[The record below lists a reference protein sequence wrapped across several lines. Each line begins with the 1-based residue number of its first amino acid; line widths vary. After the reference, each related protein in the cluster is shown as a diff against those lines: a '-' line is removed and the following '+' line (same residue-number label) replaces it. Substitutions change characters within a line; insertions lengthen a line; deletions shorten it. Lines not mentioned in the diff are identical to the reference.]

1 MNATEN
7 LLTQQLKQSRDSEK
21 LYKQTI
27 KNMARAS
34 LKQLPREMLIEVLV
48 KKKIIKRD
56 WLEKGVKYKL
66 TWKKNK

>member
-66 TWKKNK
+66 T

>member
-1 MNATEN
+1 MDYMI
-7 LLTQQLKQSRDSEK
+7 TQQLKQSRDSEK

-66 TWKKNK
+66 T